1 MVSSV
6 GFGHVIETALSEGHT
21 TVDYPL
27 PLLQLMIEADPS
39 SEDLWDFL

>member
-6 GFGHVIETALSEGHT
+6 GFGHVIETALSEG
-21 TVDYPL
+21 DYPL